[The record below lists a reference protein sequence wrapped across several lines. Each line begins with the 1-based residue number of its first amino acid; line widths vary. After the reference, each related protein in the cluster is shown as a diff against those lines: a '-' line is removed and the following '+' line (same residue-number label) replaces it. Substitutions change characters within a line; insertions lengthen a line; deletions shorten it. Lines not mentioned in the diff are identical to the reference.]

1 MPIYAPV
8 FEALYAADVPFLVI
22 GGHAVVLHGYQRNTF
37 DLDLLIAEGSLPA
50 ARPVLL
56 ELGYNTYFESGAFLQ
71 LSPRAN
77 LPPLDLMIVDQTTF
91 DRLSQFTESRVLDGK
106 RILIPDPLRLV
117 ALKLHA
123 LKAVSRS
130 DRDKDWADIAGV
142 IRAAVLDLENPE
154 FQAIIERYGP
164 LESNAELRRRL

>member
-8 FEALYAADVPFLVI
+8 FEALSAADIPFLVI

-37 DLDLLIAEGSLPA
+37 DLDLLIAEGRLPA
-50 ARPVLL
+50 ARPALL
-56 ELGYNTYFESGAFLQ
+56 ELGYSSYFESGAFLQ
-71 LSPRAN
+71 LTPRGN
-77 LPPLDLMIVDQTTF
+77 LSPLDLMIVDQTTF

-142 IRAAVLDLENPE
+142 IRAAGLDLENPE
-154 FQAIIERYGP
+154 FQAIIQRYGP
-164 LESNAELRRRL
+164 SESNAELRRRL